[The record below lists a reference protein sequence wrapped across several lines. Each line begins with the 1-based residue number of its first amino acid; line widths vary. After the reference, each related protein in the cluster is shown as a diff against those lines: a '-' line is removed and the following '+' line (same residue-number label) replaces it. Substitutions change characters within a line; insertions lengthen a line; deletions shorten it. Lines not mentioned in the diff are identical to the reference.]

1 MYNYFDVSEM
11 TEGDVMTLDS
21 GGHGWATSSS
31 DGGGKRRGKGD
42 NWQGERKGNLIS
54 SLGKIRS
61 NKKKEKMEC

>member
-42 NWQGERKGNLIS
+42 N
-54 SLGKIRS
+54 
-61 NKKKEKMEC
+61 